1 MTSIKFLKGS
11 LGSGKS
17 FFIKYLTIYLTNQ
30 GKNVLLS
37 ITIGAMASRHLP
49 IVETIHAQYKIP
61 IGGYMN
67 TLIEPNNTLQKL
79 RPIDVFI
86 INEMSLLTNI
96 MLNSIYTRIK

>member
-1 MTSIKFLKGS
+1 MTWYKFLKGS

-37 ITIGAMASRHLP
+37 ITIGAMASRDSP
-49 IVETIHAQYKIP
+49 IVETIHAQYKIS
-61 IGGYMN
+61 IRGYIN
-67 TLIEPNNTLQKL
+67 TLIKHNNTLQKL

-86 INEMSLLTNI
+86 IDKMLLLTNI
-96 MLNSIYTRIK
+96 MLSSIYTRIK